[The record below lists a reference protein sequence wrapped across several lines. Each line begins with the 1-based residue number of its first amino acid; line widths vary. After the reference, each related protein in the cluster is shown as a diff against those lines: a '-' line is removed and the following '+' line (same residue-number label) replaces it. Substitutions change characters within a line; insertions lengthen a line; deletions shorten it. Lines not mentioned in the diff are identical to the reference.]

1 MSQQVQESQDQTAR
15 KSDQSVPSSG
25 EQPNRD
31 STLIEVNGQQMT
43 PQQLRDS
50 YMNLQSEFTKK
61 SQELSKKSTDPSK
74 AYSDDDLVEAA
85 KLLEPILRKTSGFVT
100 QDDLE
105 MRALV
110 RANPNLRGKEKQL
123 KDLASLPDNQGK
135 AIEDIID
142 EYNLNRGDKLERA
155 RTRDAKGNTVIREP
169 KKAKPINEMTTEEY
183 MAFKK
188 EKGIGQRRVL
198 P

>member
-1 MSQQVQESQDQTAR
+1 MSQQVQESNHPA
-15 KSDQSVPSSG
+15 KESDNPATSG
-25 EQPNRD
+25 NDHPVKE
-31 STLIEVNGQQMT
+31 SELIEVAGQKLT
-43 PQQLRDS
+43 PQQLKDK
-50 YMNLQSEFTKK
+50 YVALEKDYTQK
-61 SQELSKKSTDPSK
+61 SQKLAQAGKPSEQQ
-74 AYSDDDLVEAA
+74 YSDDDLVEAA

-155 RTRDAKGNTVIREP
+155 RTRDAKGNTVVREP

-183 MAFKK
+183 LAFKK
-188 EKGIGQRRVL
+188 EKGIGQRKVL